1 MAQRFDAI
9 VVGGGPGGATAARL
23 LAQQGL
29 QTLVLDAQ
37 AFPRP
42 KVCGGGV
49 TARTAA
55 LLADL
60 DLRPVIDDTTYRFV
74 LGHGDYRVAVTAD
87 RPLVFQVRRHR
98 FDHLLLQAAQ
108 AAGAQVRTGEPV
120 TDVGED
126 DDAVTVVTKEGRY
139 RAPFL
144 VAADGAKG
152 LTARRLGAAPLRR
165 WCGAV
170 EWEYPVTQEE
180 HGRWAGSLEFAFG
193 SPRDGYA
200 WVFPKKEHWSV
211 GVCTLRAASSPL
223 PQLLQEYMGRHGLDQ
238 RRPGLL
244 RSAWPLAVSPGG
256 APAVLHTRRAVF
268 VGDAAGLT
276 DPFSGEGIYYAV
288 ASARHAAEVLA
299 RQSPAGPRLTD
310 YAQRLQKGLLPELR
324 WSWRLARTF
333 YPVGGWML
341 RSLVRADRTAF
352 AEMLAALARGDADYR
367 RLARQVP
374 GVILRGGRSGRPR
387 PGEPAVEVMVYA

>member
-1 MAQRFDAI
+1 MTQAFDAI
-9 VVGGGPGGATAARL
+9 VVGGGPGGATAGRL

-29 QTLVLDAQ
+29 HVLVLDAQ
-37 AFPRP
+37 TFPRP

-55 LLADL
+55 LLSDL
-60 DLRPVIDDTTYRFV
+60 DLSPVIDDTTFRFV
-74 LGHGDYRVAVTAD
+74 LGHQDHRVAVTAD

-98 FDHLLLQAAQ
+98 FDHLLLQAAA
-108 AAGAQVRTGEPV
+108 AAGAVVRTGEPV
-120 TDVGED
+120 TDVRED
-126 DDAVTVVTKEGRY
+126 DDAITVTTKEGRY

-144 VAADGAKG
+144 VGADGAKG

-170 EWEYPVTQEE
+170 EWEYPVTDDE
-180 HGRWAGSLEFAFG
+180 HGRWTGSLEFAFG
-193 SPRDGYA
+193 SPREGYA
-200 WVFPKKEHWSV
+200 WIFPKKDHWSV
-211 GVCTLRAASSPL
+211 GVCTLRAESAPL
-223 PQLLQEYMGRHGLDQ
+223 KKLLQEYMARHRLDD

-256 APAVLHTRRAVF
+256 RPAVLHTQRAVF

-288 ASARHAAEVLA
+288 ASAGHAANVLA
-299 RQSPAGPRLTD
+299 RQSPARPRLAG
-310 YAQRLQKGLLPELR
+310 YAQLLEKDLLPDLN

-333 YPVGGWML
+333 YPVGGWLL
-341 RSLVRADRTAF
+341 RRMVRENRTGF
-352 AEMLAALARGDADYR
+352 AQLLAALARGDADYR
-367 RLARQVP
+367 RVTRQVP
-374 GVILRGGRSGRPR
+374 GVILRGGRGGRPG
-387 PGEPAVEVMVYA
+387 PGDPVVEVAVYA